1 MICSKLF
8 CGLQILKQSSVCRNM
23 VTSNS
28 YSISSY
34 NINNIKNSSIKIIRL
49 NNETFF
55 NITRKP
61 EVGYDE
67 RYNSSQDNSEAVYEM
82 NKNYY
87 KKLLLDKLLDDN
99 IPIVSK
105 IQLLIDNNYLMEEN
119 KNVNITTGGLFDD
132 YNYDF

>member
-1 MICSKLF
+1 MIWSKLF

-119 KNVNITTGGLFDD
+119 KNVNITTGGLFYD

>member
-1 MICSKLF
+1 MIWSKLF

>member
-1 MICSKLF
+1 MIWSKLF
-8 CGLQILKQSSVCRNM
+8 CGLQILKQSSVSRNM
-23 VTSNS
+23 VTSNY

-49 NNETFF
+49 SNDTFF
-55 NITRKP
+55 NVTRRP

-67 RYNSSQDNSEAVYEM
+67 RYNSSEDNSEAVYEI

-99 IPIVSK
+99 IPTMSK

-119 KNVNITTGGLFDD
+119 KNVNINTGGLFDD
-132 YNYDF
+132 YNYNF

>member
-1 MICSKLF
+1 MIWSKLF

-67 RYNSSQDNSEAVYEM
+67 RYNSSEDNSEALYEI

>member
-1 MICSKLF
+1 MIWSKLF

-61 EVGYDE
+61 QVGYDE
-67 RYNSSQDNSEAVYEM
+67 RYNSSQDNSEAVYEI

-105 IQLLIDNNYLMEEN
+105 IQLLIDNNYIIYFI
-119 KNVNITTGGLFDD
+119 NI
-132 YNYDF
+132 YNILVEYT

>member
-1 MICSKLF
+1 MIWSKLF

-67 RYNSSQDNSEAVYEM
+67 RYNSSEDNSEALYEI

-99 IPIVSK
+99 IPMMSK
-105 IQLLIDNNYLMEEN
+105 IQLLIDNNYLMKEN

>member
-1 MICSKLF
+1 MIWSKLF

-67 RYNSSQDNSEAVYEM
+67 RYNSIQDNSEAVYEM

>member
-1 MICSKLF
+1 MIWSKLF

-49 NNETFF
+49 NDETFS
-55 NITRKP
+55 NITRRP

-67 RYNSSQDNSEAVYEM
+67 RYNSSQDNSEAVYEI

>member
-1 MICSKLF
+1 
-8 CGLQILKQSSVCRNM
+8 M

-67 RYNSSQDNSEAVYEM
+67 RYNSSEDNSEELYEI

-99 IPIVSK
+99 IPMMSK
-105 IQLLIDNNYLMEEN
+105 IQLLIDNNYLMKEN

>member
-1 MICSKLF
+1 MFWSKLF

-61 EVGYDE
+61 QVGYDE
-67 RYNSSQDNSEAVYEM
+67 RYNSSQDNSEAVYEI

-99 IPIVSK
+99 IPMMSK
-105 IQLLIDNNYLMEEN
+105 IQLLIDNNYLMKEN

>member
-1 MICSKLF
+1 MIWSKLF

-67 RYNSSQDNSEAVYEM
+67 RYNSSEDNSEELYEI

-99 IPIVSK
+99 IPMMSK
-105 IQLLIDNNYLMEEN
+105 IQLLIDNNYLMKEN

>member
-1 MICSKLF
+1 MIWSKLF

-61 EVGYDE
+61 QVGYDE

>member
-1 MICSKLF
+1 MIWSKLF

-55 NITRKP
+55 NITRRP

-67 RYNSSQDNSEAVYEM
+67 RYNSSQDNSEAVYEI

>member
-1 MICSKLF
+1 MIWSKLF

-61 EVGYDE
+61 QVGYDE
-67 RYNSSQDNSEAVYEM
+67 RYNSSEDNSEALYEI

-99 IPIVSK
+99 IPMMSK
-105 IQLLIDNNYLMEEN
+105 IQLLIDNNYLMKEN